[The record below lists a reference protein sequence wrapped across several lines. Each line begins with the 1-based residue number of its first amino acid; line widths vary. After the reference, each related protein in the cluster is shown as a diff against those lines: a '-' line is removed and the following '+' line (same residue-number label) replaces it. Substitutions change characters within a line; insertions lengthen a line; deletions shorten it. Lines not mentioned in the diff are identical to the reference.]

1 MDKMEKASEKKK
13 GFVGEFIDF
22 LQTFGVIGLA
32 IGFVIGVASSAV
44 VTSLVKDIIDPIVG
58 LVLPTGNLSSL
69 NATITSPVSGKP
81 SVFLYGDFI
90 SQIIYF
96 VIIALVVFIMYKQL
110 KRLGLA
116 KMWTAKLSILPSG
129 ICPDTSDDELYCY
142 GRYEDSHHL
151 SND

>member
-1 MDKMEKASEKKK
+1 MDRMEKASEKKK
-13 GFVGEFIDF
+13 GFVKEFVDF

-44 VTSLVKDIIDPIVG
+44 VNSLVKDLINPIIG
-58 LVLPTGNLSSL
+58 LILPTGNLSSL

-90 SQIIYF
+90 SQIISF
-96 VIIALVVFIMYKQL
+96 IIIALMAFIMSKQL

-116 KMWTAKLSILPSG
+116 KM
-129 ICPDTSDDELYCY
+129 
-142 GRYEDSHHL
+142 
-151 SND
+151 

>member
-1 MDKMEKASEKKK
+1 MHCNSEGAIMDKMEKSSEKKK
-13 GFVGEFIDF
+13 GFVKEFMDF
-22 LQTFGVIGLA
+22 LQTFGVVGLA

-44 VTSLVKDIIDPIVG
+44 INSLVKDLINPIVG

-96 VIIALVVFIMYKQL
+96 VIIALVVFLMYKQL
-110 KRLGLA
+110 KRMGLT
-116 KMWTAKLSILPSG
+116 KM
-129 ICPDTSDDELYCY
+129 
-142 GRYEDSHHL
+142 
-151 SND
+151 

>member
-1 MDKMEKASEKKK
+1 MVFLAIISTRNSDLATMDKMEKSSEKKK
-13 GFVGEFIDF
+13 GFVKEFMDF
-22 LQTFGVIGLA
+22 LQTFGVVGLA

-44 VTSLVKDIIDPIVG
+44 VNSLVKDLINPIVG

-81 SVFLYGDFI
+81 SVFLYGDFV

-110 KRLGLA
+110 KRMGLA
-116 KMWTAKLSILPSG
+116 KM
-129 ICPDTSDDELYCY
+129 
-142 GRYEDSHHL
+142 
-151 SND
+151 